1 MCHRSL
7 ATGLKVHLPVP
18 VSGFTTATLIVL
30 SATRRRD
37 QMIELR
43 AVGAPAQ
50 SLNYHANQACLVFGV
65 DLAHVR
71 GMRVCYDAKFSKVV
85 RNGQEKENQ
94 FSCAACYLT

>member
-18 VSGFTTATLIVL
+18 VSGFTTDTLVVL

-37 QMIELR
+37 QMIEFR

-50 SLNYHANQACLVFGV
+50 GLNYHANQACLVFSV
-65 DLAHVR
+65 DLAQVR
-71 GMRVCYDAKFSKVV
+71 GMRICYDEKISKVK
-85 RNGQEKENQ
+85 RNRQEKENH
-94 FSCAACYLT
+94 FSCTACYLT